1 MSEQR
6 EDWVEEPATTET
18 ATAAPSAPAP
28 SATSRRPRVA
38 TVVWGLVVL
47 AVALGLMALGNGLV
61 FDVQLAVILLVAGAG
76 VALLVGSLIGARRR
90 AS

>member
-1 MSEQR
+1 MSEQF
-6 EDWVEEPATTET
+6 EDRPEEQAT
-18 ATAAPSAPAP
+18 PDVAPAP
-28 SATSRRPRVA
+28 AAVVPDRRPRVA

-76 VALLVGSLIGARRR
+76 VALLVGSLLGARRR

>member
-1 MSEQR
+1 MSEQY
-6 EDWVEEPATTET
+6 EDRPDERVSPEVAP
-18 ATAAPSAPAP
+18 AAPTVAPD
-28 SATSRRPRVA
+28 RRPRVA

-76 VALLVGSLIGARRR
+76 VALLVGSLVGARRR
-90 AS
+90 AG

>member
-6 EDWVEEPATTET
+6 ESWAEEPETTET
-18 ATAAPSAPAP
+18 ATAAPAARPD
-28 SATSRRPRVA
+28 RRPRVG

-76 VALLVGSLIGARRR
+76 VALLVGSLVGARRR
-90 AS
+90 AG

>member
-6 EDWVEEPATTET
+6 EDWAEEPESTATAPA
-18 ATAAPSAPAP
+18 ATAAPAASPD
-28 SATSRRPRVA
+28 RRPRVG
-38 TVVWGLVVL
+38 TVVWGLVVV

-76 VALLVGSLIGARRR
+76 VALLVGSLVGARRR
-90 AS
+90 AG

>member
-1 MSEQR
+1 MSEQYENR
-6 EDWVEEPATTET
+6 PEERET
-18 ATAAPSAPAP
+18 ADVAPAAPA
-28 SATSRRPRVA
+28 ATPDRRPRVA

-76 VALLVGSLIGARRR
+76 VALLVGSLVGARRR
-90 AS
+90 AG